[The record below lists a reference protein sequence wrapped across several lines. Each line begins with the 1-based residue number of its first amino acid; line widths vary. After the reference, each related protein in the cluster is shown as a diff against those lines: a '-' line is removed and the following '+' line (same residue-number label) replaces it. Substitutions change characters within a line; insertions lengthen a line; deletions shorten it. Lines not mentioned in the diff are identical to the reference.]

1 MSILDTL
8 ASMAGGGNGQQG
20 GNASLLPAL
29 IEHLNQ
35 YPGGLSGLIASFQKG
50 GLGEIVSSWVGKGEN
65 LPVSADQLGSVLD
78 PGVVQSLADKT
89 GQDASSVLGSLSTM
103 LPQLVDKATPDGTA
117 QPGQS
122 FNPTDLLASC
132 PACSATAAEC
142 RRGRAADALRP
153 PRPPPAPVAGAGAGR
168 VVAAVGLR
176 AAGARHLP
184 AAGAA
189 TWT

>member
-1 MSILDTL
+1 MSLLDTL

-122 FNPTDLLASC
+122 FNPTDLLASL
-132 PACSATAAEC
+132 SGLFGN
-142 RRGRAADALRP
+142 RG
-153 PRPPPAPVAGAGAGR
+153 
-168 VVAAVGLR
+168 
-176 AAGARHLP
+176 
-184 AAGAA
+184 
-189 TWT
+189 

>member
-1 MSILDTL
+1 MSLLDTL

-50 GLGEIVSSWVGKGEN
+50 GLGEIVASWVGKGEN

-89 GQDASSVLGSLSTM
+89 GQDASSVLGSL
-103 LPQLVDKATPDGTA
+103 
-117 QPGQS
+117 
-122 FNPTDLLASC
+122 
-132 PACSATAAEC
+132 
-142 RRGRAADALRP
+142 
-153 PRPPPAPVAGAGAGR
+153 
-168 VVAAVGLR
+168 
-176 AAGARHLP
+176 
-184 AAGAA
+184 
-189 TWT
+189 